1 MSKKMTLRELSKELG
16 LSVSTVSKAL
26 NDSHEISG
34 ETKERVQHLAREYRY
49 RPNMNAVNLRR
60 GRQKNLGVILPN
72 VLNFFFALVLTG
84 IEETANALGY
94 NIICCMSDESYD
106 KEVAAVQML
115 RDGGVS
121 GMLLSLSEGTEKKGE
136 TAHLEALQGFGIPV
150 VLFDR
155 VSEAIS
161 CDKVIIDDFKAAYQ
175 ATEHFIKTGCKHI
188 ALVTLLDSLGVG
200 RLRAEG
206 YRKCLEDNNI
216 VVDEDLI
223 VKVVDKDLF
232 EPMASNLLQSK
243 RVDAVLALEE
253 FAAVHMMMV
262 ARNLG
267 FEVPKD
273 ISIIGFTNGM
283 LPKYMTPT
291 ITSVSQHGK
300 FIGEKAT
307 RLLIDRI
314 EMDGN
319 HQIPFQTE
327 VVKSTIV
334 QREST
339 L

>member
-1 MSKKMTLRELSKELG
+1 MRKRITLRQLSNELG
-16 LSVSTVSKAL
+16 LSISTVSKAL
-26 NDSHEISG
+26 NDSHEISI
-34 ETKERVQHLAREYRY
+34 ETKKRVQYLAREHRY

-60 GRQKNLGVILPN
+60 GRQKNLGVILPD
-72 VLNFFFALVLTG
+72 VLNFFFAQVLTG
-84 IEETANALGY
+84 IEETANSLGY
-94 NIICCMSDESYD
+94 NIICCMSNESHS
-106 KEVAAVQML
+106 KEIAAVQML

-136 TAHLEALQGFGIPV
+136 TAHLEALQSSGIPV

-155 VSEAIS
+155 VSDS
-161 CDKVIIDDFKAAYQ
+161 LLCDKVIIDDYKAAYE
-175 ATEHFIKTGCKHI
+175 ATEHFIKTGCRHI

-200 RLRAEG
+200 KLRAEG
-206 YRKCLEDNNI
+206 YKQCLEDNDI
-216 VVDEDLI
+216 AVDEDLM

-232 EPMASNLLQSK
+232 EPMAQNLLQSK
-243 RVDAVLALEE
+243 KVDAVLALEE

-262 ARNLG
+262 ARSLG
-267 FEVPKD
+267 FKVPQE

-283 LPKYMTPT
+283 LPKYVTPT

-307 RLLIDRI
+307 QLLIRRI
-314 EMDGN
+314 QMDEN
-319 HQIPFQTE
+319 DQIPFHTQ